1 MSITQEQIAAEYPIP
16 SYRFMVSIG
25 DVQVPFNSVSGLDR
39 KYEVIEYKDGIGN
52 YYKMPGQI
60 QRVDIT
66 LRKGIFSG
74 KNDLFNWINS
84 IELNRVEKKDITISL
99 TNDTGSEVLM
109 SWVVSNAFPSSLTA
123 PSFDASS
130 NEIAVQEISL
140 VADRVTIQVP

>member
-99 TNDTGSEVLM
+99 TNDTGSKVLM

>member
-39 KYEVIEYKDGIGN
+39 KYEVIEYKDGVGN